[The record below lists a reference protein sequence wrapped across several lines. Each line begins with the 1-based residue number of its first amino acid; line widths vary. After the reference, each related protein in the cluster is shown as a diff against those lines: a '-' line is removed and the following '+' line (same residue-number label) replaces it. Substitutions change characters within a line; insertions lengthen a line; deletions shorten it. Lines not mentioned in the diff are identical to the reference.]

1 MEKQILHTQ
10 VCHDFKFISEL
21 MSLFFPHFLADIC
34 SLEEAVRRAHKNAAL
49 RDEGFSL
56 LMSLLNYFSQ
66 LYFLQSANLLPIY
79 IKSFLVAAMQYFYQ
93 QLLLILSFL
102 FKMVIIGNFLK
113 TGLLF
118 AIENQLMCGLFL
130 VPIFCF
136 KIK

>member
-79 IKSFLVAAMQYFYQ
+79 ILKVF
-93 QLLLILSFL
+93 LLLQCSIFTSSYCL
-102 FKMVIIGNFLK
+102 F
-113 TGLLF
+113 
-118 AIENQLMCGLFL
+118 
-130 VPIFCF
+130 
-136 KIK
+136 